1 MKIAFVTPRYGAEV
15 AGGAET
21 GARRVAELLATR
33 PGWAIETLTTCALDE
48 RTWADHYPPGET
60 EVSGVRVRRFPI
72 ESGRHPQ
79 FDERS
84 RALFADPE
92 AITAATEAQW
102 LSDQGPVAPA
112 LLDAVATSDADV
124 LVFTPYLFDPTVR
137 GLPSVASRAVLVP
150 AAHDEAP
157 IRLAMY
163 RRVFADASGLVF
175 HTEAEQ
181 RFVQE
186 HFPVGHHP
194 QTVIGLGCDPAPG
207 EPGEARTRVGL
218 GDRPYVLCLG
228 RVDDGK
234 GTGYLAR
241 FFAAYKERCP
251 GPLALVLAGPV
262 HDTPAPHPDIVVTG
276 RVDEHTKW
284 GLLRG
289 AIALVVPSAHESFSI
304 VLLEAWSAG
313 IPVIVNGRCV
323 PTREQ
328 CARSGGGLWY
338 GRFATFAA
346 TLDRLVESPALRASL
361 AAKGRDYVIARYQ
374 WGHVVD
380 RYAAFLELISGQR

>member
-1 MKIAFVTPRYGAEV
+1 MKVAFVTPRYGAEV
-15 AGGAET
+15 TGGAET

-33 PGWAIETLTTCALDE
+33 SGWVVEALTTCALDE
-48 RTWADHYPPGET
+48 RTWADHYPPGVT
-60 EVSGVRVRRFPI
+60 DVSGVRVHRFPV
-72 ESGRHPQ
+72 ERGRDPQ

-84 RALFADPE
+84 RALFDDPE
-92 AITAATEAQW
+92 AITPAGEARW
-102 LSDQGPVAPA
+102 LADQGPVAPG
-112 LLDAVATSDADV
+112 LLDAVAASDADV
-124 LVFTPYLFDPTVR
+124 LVFTPYLFDTTVR
-137 GLPSVASRAVLVP
+137 GLACVASRAVLVP

-163 RRVFADASGLVF
+163 RPVFADASGLVF

-194 QTVIGLGCDPAPG
+194 QTVIGLGCDPEPG
-207 EPGEARTRVGL
+207 EPTEAGALLGL
-218 GDRPYVLCLG
+218 GDRPYIVCLG

-262 HDTPAPHPDIVVTG
+262 HDAPAPHPDIVVTG
-276 RVDEHTKW
+276 RIDEPTKW

-289 AIALVVPSAHESFSI
+289 AMALLAPSAHESFSI

-313 IPVIVNGRCV
+313 IPVVVNGRCV

-338 GRFATFAA
+338 GRFATFAT
-346 TLDRLVESPALRASL
+346 TLDRLVESPTLRASL
-361 AAKGRDYVIARYQ
+361 AARGRAYVAARYQ
-374 WGHVVD
+374 WPQIAD
-380 RYAAFLELISGQR
+380 RYAAFLEVVSKRR

>member
-1 MKIAFVTPRYGAEV
+1 VKVAFVTPRYGADV
-15 AGGAET
+15 TGGAET

-33 PGWAIETLTTCALDE
+33 SGWVVEALTTCALDE
-48 RTWADHYPPGET
+48 RTWADHYAPGDT
-60 EVSGVRVRRFPI
+60 DVSGVRVRRFPV
-72 ESGRHPQ
+72 EGGRHPQ

-84 RALFADPE
+84 RALFGDPE
-92 AITAATEAQW
+92 AITPAAEARW
-102 LSDQGPVAPA
+102 LADQGPVAPG
-112 LLDAVATSDADV
+112 LLAAAAASDADV
-124 LVFTPYLFDPTVR
+124 LVFTPYLFDTTVR

-163 RRVFADASGLVF
+163 AGVFGDASGLVF
-175 HTEAEQ
+175 HTDAEQ

-186 HFPVGHHP
+186 RFPVGHHP
-194 QTVIGLGCDPAPG
+194 QTVIGLGCDPGPG
-207 EPGEARTRVGL
+207 DPADARARIGL

-241 FFAAYKERCP
+241 FFAAYKALRP

-262 HDTPAPHPDIVVTG
+262 HDPPVSHPDIVATG
-276 RVDEHTKW
+276 RIDERTKW

-289 AIALVVPSAHESFSI
+289 AIALVAPSAHESFSI

-338 GRFATFAA
+338 GRFGTFAA
-346 TLDRLVESPALRASL
+346 ILDRIIELPTLRASL
-361 AAKGRDYVIARYQ
+361 AARGGAYVAARYQ
-374 WGHVVD
+374 WPQVAD
-380 RYAAFLELISGQR
+380 RYAAFLEAVSERR